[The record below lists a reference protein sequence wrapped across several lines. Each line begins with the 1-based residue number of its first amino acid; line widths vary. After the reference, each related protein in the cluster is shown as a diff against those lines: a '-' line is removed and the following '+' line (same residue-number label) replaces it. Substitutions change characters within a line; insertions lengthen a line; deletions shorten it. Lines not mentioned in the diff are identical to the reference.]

1 MNEALTPRVRDGN
14 EADKKGIIALREL
27 VFGEME
33 KDKCDPRYWNWE
45 FLEGPDG
52 KAWIYLI
59 EAGDQIVGHLADLP
73 RQFAIHGKASPGT
86 LSVDLMVHP
95 GYRRKGFFLKMG
107 RHAIERVKEENRL
120 FMMIYPIR
128 KETIDGFKKL
138 GWHVVLELPVLVYP
152 IDFGGIVQRYVPSRI
167 ASLVAG
173 GIASVG
179 YSLFCRGGERKGA
192 KEIELTGV
200 SQFDHR
206 FDRFWEKAI
215 SLNPIMGVRDQ
226 SFLRWRYTQHPTR
239 TYTTYGAT
247 QKGEVVGY
255 IVLRKVDLLRFNSS
269 VIVDLLAL
277 DDDVARVLI
286 GAGIEHAA
294 REGADLLGCMIP
306 RVHRYFQ
313 VLRRQGFLPSFQK
326 FLLMIYAHGF
336 EELLLKPENWYV
348 NWGDTD
354 VI

>member
-1 MNEALTPRVRDGN
+1 MNEALTPRVRNGN
-14 EADKKGIIALREL
+14 EADRKGIIALREL

-33 KDKCDPRYWNWE
+33 KDKCDPRTWNWE

-52 KAWIYLI
+52 RAWIYLI
-59 EAGDQIVGHLADLP
+59 EDEDQIVGHLADLP
-73 RQFAIHGKASPGT
+73 RQFSIHGKPAAGT

-95 GYRRKGFFLKMG
+95 GHRRKGFFLKMG
-107 RHAIERVKEENRL
+107 RHAIGRIKEEDRL
-120 FMMIYPIR
+120 FMMIYPVR
-128 KETIDGFKKL
+128 KETISGFKKL
-138 GWHVVLELPVLVYP
+138 GWKVIVELPVLVYP
-152 IDFGGIVQRYVPSRI
+152 IDFGGIVGRYVLCP
-167 ASLVAG
+167 VARRVVG
-173 GIASVG
+173 GIASAV
-179 YSLFCRGGERKGA
+179 YPLFRRGGRDRSFHG
-192 KEIELTGV
+192 IEVSEV
-200 SQFDHR
+200 SQFDDR
-206 FDRFWEKAI
+206 FDRFWKKAQ
-215 SLNPIMGVRDQ
+215 SLNPIMGVRNQ
-226 SFLRWRYTQHPTR
+226 SFLRWRYAQHPTR
-239 TYTTYGAT
+239 TYETYGAT
-247 QKGEVVGY
+247 QQGELVGY
-255 IVLRKVDLLRFNSS
+255 IVLRKVNLLRFNSA

-306 RVHRYFQ
+306 RFHHYFQ

-326 FLLMIYAHGF
+326 FLLMIYAHGL